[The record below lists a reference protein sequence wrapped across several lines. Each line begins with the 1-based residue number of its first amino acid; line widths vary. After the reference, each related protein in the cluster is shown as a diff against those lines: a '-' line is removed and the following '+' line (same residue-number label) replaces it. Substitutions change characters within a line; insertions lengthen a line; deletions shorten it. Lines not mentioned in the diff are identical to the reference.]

1 MIVRSG
7 TPRHTAA
14 NIALARAGSLAS
26 KIDKPCPF
34 DRFFPA
40 TNSTLSDIAAANF
53 KSPSGEPGCISSSL
67 NLSQYSARFFKEVEF
82 SITIFTP
89 LCPLS
94 PDSSPHNAPMPN
106 LSQNTKLF
114 LTLALQAAAIVWW
127 ASKLQSSVQ
136 HNDFQIQMLERTV
149 TKNAEFVEKWPA
161 GKWGSGELP
170 SDTKQDLFIAELVK
184 RVEKLYDDLY
194 ELKPDRD

>member
-1 MIVRSG
+1 
-7 TPRHTAA
+7 
-14 NIALARAGSLAS
+14 
-26 KIDKPCPF
+26 
-34 DRFFPA
+34 
-40 TNSTLSDIAAANF
+40 
-53 KSPSGEPGCISSSL
+53 
-67 NLSQYSARFFKEVEF
+67 
-82 SITIFTP
+82 
-89 LCPLS
+89 
-94 PDSSPHNAPMPN
+94 MPN

-170 SDTKQDLFIAELVK
+170 SDTRQDLHIAELQ
-184 RVEKLYDDLY
+184 RHLEQLMQDLY
-194 ELKPDRD
+194 TLRSSKD